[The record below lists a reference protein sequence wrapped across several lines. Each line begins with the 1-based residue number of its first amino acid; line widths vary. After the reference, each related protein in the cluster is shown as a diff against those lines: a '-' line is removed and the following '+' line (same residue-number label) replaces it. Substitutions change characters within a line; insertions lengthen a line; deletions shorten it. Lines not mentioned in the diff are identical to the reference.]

1 MADRDGLDDD
11 DDDDY
16 QEQIEQMVMENGMLV
31 HSIAALLVQKGVLKQ
46 EEIDAEMQKLYDQIE
61 EFEGD
66 EE

>member
-1 MADRDGLDDD
+1 MADRDGLDDE
-11 DDDDY
+11 DDDY

>member
-1 MADRDGLDDD
+1 MSDRDDL

-31 HSIAALLVQKGVLKQ
+31 HSLAALLVQKGVLKQ

-66 EE
+66 EDS

>member
-1 MADRDGLDDD
+1 MSDRDDL

-66 EE
+66 EES

>member
-1 MADRDGLDDD
+1 MADRDEMEE
-11 DDDDY
+11 DDY

-61 EFEGD
+61 EFEAD

>member
-1 MADRDGLDDD
+1 MSDRDDL